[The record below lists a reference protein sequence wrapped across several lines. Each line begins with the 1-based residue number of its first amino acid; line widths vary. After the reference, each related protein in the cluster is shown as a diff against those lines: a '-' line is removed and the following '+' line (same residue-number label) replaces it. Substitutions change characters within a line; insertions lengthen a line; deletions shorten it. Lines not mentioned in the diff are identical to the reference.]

1 MMCAFDISVRL
12 HAFLPQKRRPCQ
24 NDDLEIGLSESRP
37 SLEQRGLEQ
46 RDHVEVRRSH
56 RLDRASRLEHCG
68 DDDGDGGGAGVEQQA
83 SWRVKD
89 RRVRRPSGG
98 AAAGH
103 RPEAHGDL
111 W

>member
-46 RDHVEVRRSH
+46 RDHVEVKRSH
-56 RLDRASRLEHCG
+56 RLDHARLEHCG

-89 RRVRRPSGG
+89 RQLRHPSGG
-98 AAAGH
+98 AAAGR